1 MENEEIKT
9 YLNNLKQKNPLIHC
23 ITNYVT
29 VNDVANSLIAIGAS
43 PVMADEPSESG
54 EITAISNGLLI
65 NLGTLNLNTIKAMQ
79 NSIKIANSLNLP
91 VVLDPVGVGAS
102 TLRNETAINFLK
114 EYKFSIIKGNISEIK
129 FLNGEKSIAKGVD
142 ASLKD
147 LNDDI
152 LNSVNL
158 AKELSKKTDAAIVI
172 TGKIDIV
179 AFKDEAYLLKNG
191 SSLMGKFSGSGCI
204 LGGICT
210 AFLASNTDPLKS
222 AIMGVLTEC
231 IAGELVR
238 GKNVLSDMGSMK
250 FKNGLIDEI
259 YLIDDKKIQD
269 LAKIEKVIKWEF

>member
-9 YLNNLKQKNPLIHC
+9 YLNNLKEKSPLIHC

-147 LNDDI
+147 LNDDF
-152 LNSVNL
+152 LNRVNL
-158 AKELSKKTDAAIVI
+158 AKELSIKTDAAIVI

-179 AFKDEAYLLKNG
+179 AFKNEAYLLKNG

-231 IAGELVR
+231 TAGELVR
-238 GKNVLSDMGSMK
+238 GKNVLSDMGNMK

-269 LAKIEKVIKWEF
+269 LAKIEKVMKWEL

>member
-1 MENEEIKT
+1 KNMENEEIKT
-9 YLNNLKQKNPLIHC
+9 YLNNLKQKTPLIHC

-79 NSIKIANSLNLP
+79 NSIKMANSLNLP

-152 LNSVNL
+152 LNRVNL
-158 AKELSKKTDAAIVI
+158 AKELSIKTDAAIVI
-172 TGKIDIV
+172 TGKIDVV
-179 AFKDEAYLLKNG
+179 AFKNEAYLLKNG

-204 LGGICT
+204 LGGICA
-210 AFLASNTDPLKS
+210 AFLASNTNPLKS
-222 AIMGVLTEC
+222 AIMGVLAEC

-269 LAKIEKVIKWEF
+269 LAKIEKVVK

>member
-9 YLNNLKQKNPLIHC
+9 YLSNLKEKKPLIHC

-79 NSIKIANSLNLP
+79 NSIKMANSLNLP

-142 ASLKD
+142 AGLKD

-152 LNSVNL
+152 LNRVNL

-179 AFKDEAYLLKNG
+179 VFENEVYLLKNG

-210 AFLASNTDPLKS
+210 AFLASNTNPLKS

-231 IAGELVR
+231 VAGELVR

-259 YLIDDKKIQD
+259 YLIDDKKLQD
-269 LAKIEKVIKWEF
+269 LAKIEKVMK

>member
-1 MENEEIKT
+1 MKNEEIKT

-79 NSIKIANSLNLP
+79 NSIKMANSLNLP

-152 LNSVNL
+152 LNRVNL
-158 AKELSKKTDAAIVI
+158 AKELSIKTDAAIVI
-172 TGKIDIV
+172 TGKIDVV
-179 AFKDEAYLLKNG
+179 AFKNEAYLLKNG

-238 GKNVLSDMGSMK
+238 GKNVLSDMGNMK

-269 LAKIEKVIKWEF
+269 LAKIEKVMK

>member
-9 YLNNLKQKNPLIHC
+9 YLNNLKQKTPLIHC

-79 NSIKIANSLNLP
+79 NSIKMANSLNLP

-152 LNSVNL
+152 LNRVNL
-158 AKELSKKTDAAIVI
+158 AKELSIKTDAAIVI
-172 TGKIDIV
+172 TGKIDVV
-179 AFKDEAYLLKNG
+179 AFKNEAYLLKNG

-204 LGGICT
+204 LGGICA
-210 AFLASNTDPLKS
+210 AFLASNTNPLKS
-222 AIMGVLTEC
+222 AIMGVLAEC

-269 LAKIEKVIKWEF
+269 LAKIEKVVK

>member
-65 NLGTLNLNTIKAMQ
+65 NLGTLNLNTVKAMQ
-79 NSIKIANSLNLP
+79 NSIKMANSLNLP

-114 EYKFSIIKGNISEIK
+114 EHKFSIIKGNISEIK

-152 LNSVNL
+152 LNRVNL
-158 AKELSKKTDAAIVI
+158 AKELSMKTDAAIVI
-172 TGKIDIV
+172 TGKIDVV
-179 AFKDEAYLLKNG
+179 AFKNEAYLLKNG

-269 LAKIEKVIKWEF
+269 LAKIEKVMK

>member
-79 NSIKIANSLNLP
+79 NSIKMANSLNLP

-152 LNSVNL
+152 LNRINL
-158 AKELSKKTDAAIVI
+158 AKELSIKTDAAIVI
-172 TGKIDIV
+172 TGKIDVV
-179 AFKDEAYLLKNG
+179 AFKNEAYLLKNG

-238 GKNVLSDMGSMK
+238 GKNVLSDMGNMK

-269 LAKIEKVIKWEF
+269 LAKIEKVMK

>member
-9 YLNNLKQKNPLIHC
+9 YLNNLKEKNPLIHC

-43 PVMADEPSESG
+43 PVMTDEPSESG

-102 TLRNETAINFLK
+102 TLRNETAINLLK

-152 LNSVNL
+152 LNRVNL
-158 AKELSKKTDAAIVI
+158 AKELSTKTDAAIVI
-172 TGKIDIV
+172 TGKIDVV
-179 AFKDEAYLLKNG
+179 AFENEAYLLKNG

-204 LGGICT
+204 LGGICA
-210 AFLASNTDPLKS
+210 AFLASNTNPLKS

-259 YLIDDKKIQD
+259 YLIDDKKIQN
-269 LAKIEKVIKWEF
+269 LAKIEKVMKWEF

>member
-79 NSIKIANSLNLP
+79 NSIKMANSLNLP

-102 TLRNETAINFLK
+102 ILRNETAINFLK

-152 LNSVNL
+152 LNRVNL
-158 AKELSKKTDAAIVI
+158 AKELSIKTDAAIVI
-172 TGKIDIV
+172 TGKIDVV
-179 AFKDEAYLLKNG
+179 AFKNETYLLKNG

-210 AFLASNTDPLKS
+210 AFLASNTNPLKS
-222 AIMGVLTEC
+222 AIMGVLAEC

-269 LAKIEKVIKWEF
+269 LAKIEKVMK